1 MTASCA
7 MDNRKI
13 PLMLELGTHSLS
25 SWSQSLIS
33 GGLLAASLGRAAV
46 SVEVGSVAHT
56 VVLVGLLISFVV
68 MFSHLLLSKSVSAI
82 SAPCP
87 QIVFCYRFLRLV
99 LRNKPV
105 PLHNIAWVRARF
117 DGYQEI
123 FVEAGTRGFETT
135 EILRVPYN
143 NGLGLTDA
151 EEKAAQLAALWSVE
165 NKGFPFAA

>member
-1 MTASCA
+1 MG
-7 MDNRKI
+7 NRNN
-13 PLMLELGTHSLS
+13 PQMLELGTHSLS

-56 VVLVGLLISFVV
+56 AVLVGLLSSFVV
-68 MFSHLLLSKSVSAI
+68 MFSHLLLTKSVTAL
-82 SAPCP
+82 SAPSP
-87 QIVFCYRFLRLV
+87 QIVFCYRFLRYV
-99 LRNKPV
+99 LRNRPV
-105 PLHNIAWVRARF
+105 PLHNIAWVRTRF

-123 FVEAGTRGFETT
+123 FIEAGTRGFETT

-143 NGLGLTDA
+143 NGLGVTAA

-165 NKGFPFAA
+165 NKRYHFAA

>member
-1 MTASCA
+1 M
-7 MDNRKI
+7 I
-13 PLMLELGTHSLS
+13 ELGTHSIS

-56 VVLVGLLISFVV
+56 AVLVGLLSSLLV
-68 MFSHLLLSKSVSAI
+68 MFSHLLLSKSVTAV
-82 SAPCP
+82 ATPRP
-87 QIVFCYRFLRLV
+87 QIVFCYRFFRFV
-99 LRNKPV
+99 LRNKSI
-105 PLHNIAWVRARF
+105 PLHNIAWVRARH

-123 FVEAGTRGFETT
+123 FVEAGTPGFETT

-143 NGLGLTDA
+143 NGLGVTAA

-165 NKGFPFAA
+165 NKGYPFVA